1 MVKVKNENFKKST
14 KFWICNKEYMY
25 NDIKVRN
32 HSYINGKYRGSA
44 QRLSYQSEIKL
55 QNFCR
60 VLHLIMHLIMI
71 PI

>member
-1 MVKVKNENFKKST
+1 
-14 KFWICNKEYMY
+14 MY

-60 VLHLIMHLIMI
+60 VWHLIMHLIMI